1 LRDGLIYNVLI
12 TLARRSPMLLLAL
25 GGSIFAILRWK
36 RHPRVSLMTVS
47 AMVIYMI
54 DAVVFQIFLYYF
66 PFMIRNVQV
75 SPKAIDWLYFFIFF
89 FQDFVFAIITILLV
103 AAAFSQRNATPAAS
117 TA

>member
-1 LRDGLIYNVLI
+1 LRDGLIYNVLV

-36 RHPRVSLMTVS
+36 RHPRVSIMTVS
-47 AMVIYMI
+47 ALVIYMI

-66 PFMIRNVQV
+66 PVMIRSVE
-75 SPKAIDWLYFFIFF
+75 SPKTIDWLYFFVFF
-89 FQDFVFAIITILLV
+89 FQDFVFVIIIVLLV
-103 AAAFSQRNATPAAS
+103 AAAFSQRNATQTTS